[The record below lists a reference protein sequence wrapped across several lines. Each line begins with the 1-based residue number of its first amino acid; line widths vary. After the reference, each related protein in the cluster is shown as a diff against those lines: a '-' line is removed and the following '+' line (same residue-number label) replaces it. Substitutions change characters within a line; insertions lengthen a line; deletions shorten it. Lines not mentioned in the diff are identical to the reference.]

1 MQNSK
6 EETETDPKKSLLH
19 STKYPDCWPMV
30 RITWMDAI
38 DGDTGWVPLG
48 KMMNAKLATCIDLGW
63 MIRNDDQRVTIM
75 GSWCADP
82 QETKEEDKEG
92 GRYIT
97 IPKGWVKK
105 IEYLERTYGQIRD

>member
-1 MQNSK
+1 MQNLN
-6 EETETDPKKSLLH
+6 EAETEQKKSGLP
-19 STKYPDCWPMV
+19 SSRYPDCWPMV
-30 RITWMDAI
+30 RITWMDAM

-48 KMMNAKLATCIDLGW
+48 KMRDAKLATCIDIGW
-63 MIRNDDQRVTIM
+63 MIRDDDLRVTIM

-105 IEYLERTYGQIRD
+105 IEYLEVSYGQIRD

>member
-1 MQNSK
+1 MQSSK
-6 EETETDPKKSLLH
+6 DETETPKS
-19 STKYPDCWPMV
+19 SSSSSRYPGCWPMV
-30 RITWMDAI
+30 RVTWMDAI

-105 IEYLERTYGQIRD
+105 IEYLEKSYGQIRD